1 MKIVEALSKV
11 TKGITRDEV
20 CRRTGIASSG
30 ELTKKLREL
39 ENCGFI
45 RKYVPFGFKE
55 KNSLYQLIDNYT
67 LFYYKFL
74 RQRSFDENYWK
85 NQINTPKLNAWSGV
99 SFEKV
104 CLEHIPQLKKALGI
118 SGVQT
123 DINTWHCPADPE
135 RGIYGSQIDLLIVR
149 KDQIINVCEM
159 KYAV

>member
-85 NQINTPKLNAWSGV
+85 NQINTPKLNAWSGI

-104 CLEHIPQLKKALGI
+104 CLEHIPQLKRLWESQAFKQTLTHGI
-118 SGVQT
+118 
-123 DINTWHCPADPE
+123 A
-135 RGIYGSQIDLLIVR
+135 RLIR
-149 KDQIINVCEM
+149 REEYMDHRSTC
-159 KYAV
+159 